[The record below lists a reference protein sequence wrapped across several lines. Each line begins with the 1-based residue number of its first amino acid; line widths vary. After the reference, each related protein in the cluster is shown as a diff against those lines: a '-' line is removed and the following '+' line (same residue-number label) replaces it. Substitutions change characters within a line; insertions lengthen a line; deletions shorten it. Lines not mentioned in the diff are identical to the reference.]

1 MLKVMGFRKVRLMTN
16 NPAKVAMMNACGL
29 DVVER
34 VPLKVGHTAQNIGY
48 LRTKAAK
55 SGHLL

>member
-1 MLKVMGFRKVRLMTN
+1 MTN
-16 NPAKVAMMNACGL
+16 NPKKVTMMHGCGL

-34 VPLKVGHTAQNIGY
+34 VPLRVGRTRFNTGY
-48 LRTKAAK
+48 LDTKAAK